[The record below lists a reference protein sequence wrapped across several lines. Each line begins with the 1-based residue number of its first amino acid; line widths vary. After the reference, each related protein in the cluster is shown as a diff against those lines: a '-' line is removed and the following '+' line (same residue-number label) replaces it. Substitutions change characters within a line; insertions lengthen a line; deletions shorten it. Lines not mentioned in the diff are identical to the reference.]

1 MDRSEHARVLG
12 MNQEPRDSIVMK
24 DGSLRGER
32 LEGGGVHLSRHRQG
46 TPLAGVIEEVGQ
58 DLVHERLSRAD
69 LHDLADASGVEVIQV
84 PAQQLPRAVAHG
96 DALEQ
101 APAPPVGQQIQEPIQ
116 GPPVVLRPQG
126 SIDRQA
132 GQTLQQIVGRQVLPS
147 RSGPGQPDRLSQDE
161 RRERV
166 RRGAKRS
173 AHPGR
178 GGRQAAPLQ
187 DRQEVAA
194 RA

>member
-132 GQTLQQIVGRQVLPS
+132 GQPLQQIVRGQILP
-147 RSGPGQPDRLSQDE
+147 RGPRAGNSDRLSQDE
-161 RRERV
+161 GGERV
-166 RRGAKRS
+166 RGGAEGGAR
-173 AHPGR
+173 PGR
-178 GGRQAAPLQ
+178 HGRQAAPG
-187 DRQEVAA
+187 A
-194 RA
+194 